1 MPTTHDPRHLPDTGD
16 KILLINPPV
25 HDTRLHWSQW
35 LQPLTLLKLAA
46 YAKHVKADA
55 KLIDALSRKPEER
68 IPRRRVEVLEL
79 DDSRVNKWRFGQT
92 NFALTRQLRELRK
105 DGWHPDR
112 VYVECLVTFWWE
124 GAAEVAKTVSKIFPK
139 STIYL
144 IGPYGELAPWHVQE
158 QMGEGVIVAS
168 LSREVRCLP
177 SDLSVCPQT
186 PRFAYITLGAGYRDP
201 REVVAEIESKAKE
214 FKVQNFAFVEHGIAD
229 KHTETYSQVLDHLA
243 AHPLKVKLYALG
255 NISPAD
261 LVAHPDLAQLMRRA
275 GYKQIVFAD
284 DRGSPQSEAADEA
297 LIEAY
302 RQSASLL
309 QQAGFPLRTD
319 VLMGSICIGRSGED
333 LASRAALATQVAHH
347 IGSII
352 PWAYQPAVDECPD
365 IRLENQNG
373 KLFPLRKRNGRKH
386 RDYLDLLALATILNA
401 KYREHSFDFLG
412 DGLISTLFRQSIA
425 NRGWDPDPEA
435 KGTLSLPAKPTSQKR

>member
-1 MPTTHDPRHLPDTGD
+1 MPSTHDPRHLPETGD

-25 HDTRLHWSQW
+25 CDTRLHWSQW
-35 LQPLTLLKLAA
+35 LQPLGLLQLAT
-46 YAKHVKADA
+46 YAKHVEADA
-55 KLIDALSRKPEER
+55 RLIDALSHKADER
-68 IPRRRVEVLEL
+68 IPRRRVEILEL
-79 DDSRVNKWRFGQT
+79 DESRVNKWRFGET

-105 DGWHPDR
+105 DGWYPDR
-112 VYVECLVTFWWE
+112 AYVECLVTFWWE
-124 GAAEVAKTVSKIFPK
+124 GAAEVAKIVSKIFPK

-144 IGPYGELAPWHVQE
+144 IGSYGELAPRHAQE

-168 LSREVRCLP
+168 LSREVQCLP

-201 REVVAEIESKAKE
+201 EAVVAEITSKAEE
-214 FKVQNFAFVEHGIAD
+214 FKVQSFAFVEHGVAD
-229 KHTETYSQVLDHLA
+229 EQAETYRKVLELLA
-243 AHPLKVKLYALG
+243 THPVKANLYALG

-261 LVAHPDLAQLMRRA
+261 MVAHPDLAQLMRRA
-275 GYKQIVFAD
+275 GYRQIVFAD
-284 DRGSPQSEAADEA
+284 DRGSPLSEAADEA
-297 LIEAY
+297 LVEAY

-319 VLMGSICIGRSGED
+319 VLVGSICIGRLGED
-333 LASRAALATQVAHH
+333 LESRAALATHVAHH

-352 PWAYQPAVDECPD
+352 PWAYQPTIDECPD
-365 IRLENQNG
+365 LRLEDQNG

-401 KYREHSFDFLG
+401 KYREHTFDFLG
-412 DGLISTLFRQSIA
+412 EGLVPTLFRQSVA
-425 NRGWDPDPEA
+425 SRGWDPDPEV
-435 KGTLSLPAKPTSQKR
+435 KGTLSLPAKPASQKR

>member
-1 MPTTHDPRHLPDTGD
+1 MSNSHDQRHLPETGE

-35 LQPLTLLKLAA
+35 LQPLGLLKLAT

-55 KLIDALSRKPEER
+55 KLIDALSHKPDER

-79 DDSRVNKWRFGQT
+79 DESRVNKWRFGQT

-124 GAAEVAKTVSKIFPK
+124 GAAEVAKIVSKVFPK
-139 STIYL
+139 SAVYL
-144 IGPYGELAPWHVQE
+144 IGPYGELAPRHAQE
-158 QMGEGVIVAS
+158 QMGEGVILAS
-168 LSREVRCLP
+168 LSHEVRCLP

-186 PRFAYITLGAGYRDP
+186 PRFAYITLGANARDP
-201 REVVAEIESKAKE
+201 EEVVTEIATKAEV
-214 FKVQNFAFVEHGIAD
+214 FKVQNFTFVEHGIAGE
-229 KHTETYSQVLDHLA
+229 HAETHGKVLDLLA
-243 AHPLKVKLYALG
+243 TRPVKVSLYALG

-261 LVAHPDLAQLMRRA
+261 LVTHPDLAQLMRRA
-275 GYKQIVFAD
+275 GYRQIVFAD
-284 DRGSPQSEAADEA
+284 DRESPLGEAEDEA
-297 LIEAY
+297 LVEAY
-302 RQSASLL
+302 RRSALLL

-319 VLMGSICIGRSGED
+319 VLMGSICIGRAGED
-333 LASRAALATQVAHH
+333 LESRAALATQVAHH

-352 PWAYQPAVDECPD
+352 PWAYQPAIDECPGL
-365 IRLENQNG
+365 RLEEQNG
-373 KLFPLRKRNGRKH
+373 KLFPLRKLNGRKH

-401 KYREHSFDFLG
+401 KYRERTFDFLG
-412 DGLISTLFRQSIA
+412 DGLIPTLFRQSIA
-425 NRGWDPDPEA
+425 NRGWDPGLEV
-435 KGTLSLPAKPTSQKR
+435 KGTLSLPAKPASQER